1 MCVRMGGG
9 EGGGMKAIN
18 IQRLGEREE
27 GGQRGTEDGIL
38 LLCVLHP
45 VFLYHSTT
53 CLFILFIYLSFFMFS
68 QSPSHL
74 VWTPHPFHTTPPP
87 HPHPTKPHCSSSP
100 MLFFGP
106 FAVTCCCSLCQGCPL
121 QITRTH
127 KHIHTHTQTDRQCFS
142 FCFLKV
148 QLLLLIS
155 CFVGLTFAYLGLRT
169 EVAKPCAVSPSL
181 ST

>member
-1 MCVRMGGG
+1 MRERKEGKGELRM
-9 EGGGMKAIN
+9 AFSFSVCFTRSFSITA
-18 IQRLGEREE
+18 RLVCSFFLFISLFLCSLNHPHIWFGPPTPSTPLHPHTPTLPNPTAAAL
-27 GGQRGTEDGIL
+27 QCSFLAPSL
-38 LLCVLHP
+38 LLVVAP
-45 VFLYHSTT
+45 YVRE
-53 CLFILFIYLSFFMFS
+53 
-68 QSPSHL
+68 
-74 VWTPHPFHTTPPP
+74 
-87 HPHPTKPHCSSSP
+87 
-100 MLFFGP
+100 
-106 FAVTCCCSLCQGCPL
+106 CPL

-127 KHIHTHTQTDRQCFS
+127 KHIHTHRQTDRQCFS